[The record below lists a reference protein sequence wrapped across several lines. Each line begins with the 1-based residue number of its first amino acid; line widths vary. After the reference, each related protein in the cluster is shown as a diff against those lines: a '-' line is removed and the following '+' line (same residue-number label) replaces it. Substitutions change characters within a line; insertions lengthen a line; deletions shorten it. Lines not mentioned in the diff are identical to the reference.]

1 VVHHREHVAADAV
14 SIAVGPLGGV
24 NNKIKTL
31 SRQAYDFRD
40 QDDFRLKLY
49 PLHKTKRAIV
59 G

>member
-1 VVHHREHVAADAV
+1 VVHHREHVVDVFA
-14 SIAVGPLGGV
+14 SISVGPLGGV